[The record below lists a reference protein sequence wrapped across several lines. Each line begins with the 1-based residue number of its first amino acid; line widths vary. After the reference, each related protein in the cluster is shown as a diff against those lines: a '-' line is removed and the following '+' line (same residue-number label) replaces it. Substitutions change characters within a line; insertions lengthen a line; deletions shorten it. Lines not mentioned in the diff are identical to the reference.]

1 MRKRKSATFYLAI
14 VIVLVFIVNVAVGG
28 GNRFWIFLTGGGHV
42 KDYGETSLKLVW
54 EQGQWWRLLTC
65 GYLHMG
71 VIHLLGNM
79 AALEMIGTRIEKKL
93 GPVWMLT
100 IYNLGTMLT
109 AFLWCLVFP
118 EGWMIGASLG
128 IFVLLGMLCV
138 MLFSKDGKGLAELS
152 RYERGYLVFYVIAG
166 CFLGIGTI
174 VVHLIGF
181 GIGILVGFAILKM
194 HLQGRIG

>member
-1 MRKRKSATFYLAI
+1 MRKRKTVAFYLAI

-79 AALEMIGTRIEKKL
+79 VALEMIGTRIEKKL
-93 GPVWMLT
+93 GPVWMLI

-118 EGWMIGASLG
+118 EGQIVGASLG
-128 IFVLLGMLCV
+128 IFVLFGMLCV
-138 MLFSKDGKGLAELS
+138 MLFSKGGKGLAELS

-181 GIGILVGFAILKM
+181 VIGILVGFAILKM
-194 HLQGRIG
+194 HLQGRAG